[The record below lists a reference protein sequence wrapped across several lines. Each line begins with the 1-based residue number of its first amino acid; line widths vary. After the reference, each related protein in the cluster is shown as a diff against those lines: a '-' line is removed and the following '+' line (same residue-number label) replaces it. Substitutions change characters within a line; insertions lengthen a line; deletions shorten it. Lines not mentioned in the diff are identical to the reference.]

1 MEKIFPKQEDESEK
15 IPKIIKISLNG
26 VQTKDEI
33 DDMIIK
39 EFHPF
44 MNKKSARLTGKI
56 FSSLLKYLGH
66 SINPLSNNTPLGGPV
81 LAARVIHRVY

>member
-1 MEKIFPKQEDESEK
+1 MLFRSESEK

-56 FSSLLKYLGH
+56 FSSLLKSQGIDLDNLYFK
-66 SINPLSNNTPLGGPV
+66 
-81 LAARVIHRVY
+81 